1 MAVQKRV
8 VLKNDGIINPK
19 NITSYLKRDGFRALE
34 KAKKEM
40 TPEKIIEEVTASS
53 LLGRGGA
60 GFPCGLK
67 WKLARENPTDE
78 KFLICNADEGEVGTF
93 KDRYIL
99 EHDPFT
105 LIEAIAIAGFAV
117 GAKRAYLYLRAEY
130 HYLFNLLHHAIRQA
144 KEKGFLEHLEIDLRE
159 GAGAYMCG
167 EESGLMNSI
176 EGMRG
181 DARYKPPFPPSK
193 GLWGRPT
200 VINNVETLMNI
211 PPIILNGSQ
220 WFKKMGTEQSKG
232 TKVFSV
238 SGDVEK
244 PGVYEIELGNKLSEL
259 VIELALAKKIKMVQ
273 VGGATGRMIPQPM
286 IEIPLSYETI
296 LGSGAITVYDESRD
310 VIDVIY
316 RNMEFLAEESCGK
329 CTPCREGTEA
339 MVEILGRLAKGEGR
353 EEDIEVLE
361 DLSSA
366 MTLSSLCGLGQAAS
380 VPVMDTLDHFRKDY
394 ENRIEQSIFLR
405 SFGGTQRL

>member
-1 MAVQKRV
+1 MQKRV
-8 VLKNDGIINPK
+8 VLKNCGVIDPM
-19 NITSYLKRDGFRALE
+19 NITSYLNKDGFMTLE

-67 WKLARENPTDE
+67 WKLARENPDDE

-93 KDRYIL
+93 KDRVIL

-105 LIEAIAIAGFAV
+105 LIEAIAIAGLAI
-117 GAKRAYLYLRAEY
+117 GAKRAYIYLRAEY
-130 HYLFNLLHHAIRQA
+130 HYLFNLLRNAMSQA
-144 KEKGFLEHLEIDLRE
+144 KEKGFLEYLEIDLCE

-181 DARYKPPFPPSK
+181 EARYKPPFPPSK

-244 PGVYEIELGNKLSEL
+244 PGVYEVELGSKLGEV
-259 VIELALAKKIKMVQ
+259 VIGLASAKKIKIVQ
-273 VGGATGRMIPQPM
+273 VGGATGRIIPQP
-286 IEIPLSYETI
+286 IVDTPLSYETV
-296 LGSGAITVYDESRD
+296 LGSGGITVYDESRD
-310 VIDVIY
+310 VIDVMY

-339 MVEILGRLAKGEGR
+339 MVEILERLAKGEGVK
-353 EEDIEVLE
+353 EDIEVME
-361 DLSSA
+361 NLSNV
-366 MTLSSLCGLGQAAS
+366 MMLSSLCGLGQAAP
-380 VPVMDTLDHFRKDY
+380 VPVLDTLNYFRKDY

-405 SFGGTQRL
+405 SLKGTQGL

>member
-244 PGVYEIELGNKLSEL
+244 PGVYEIELGSKLSEL

-405 SFGGTQRL
+405 SLGGTQRL

>member
-8 VLKNDGIINPK
+8 VLKNDGVVHPK
-19 NITSYLKRDGFRALE
+19 NITSYLKKDGFRALE
-34 KAKKEM
+34 KATKEM

-105 LIEAIAIAGFAV
+105 LIEAMAIAGYAIGV
-117 GAKRAYLYLRAEY
+117 SKAYIYLREEY
-130 HYLFNLLHHAIRQA
+130 HYLFHLLLNAIRQA
-144 KEKGFLEHLEIDLRE
+144 KEKGFLEHLEIELRE

-181 DARYKPPFPPSK
+181 EARYKPPFPPSK
-193 GLWGRPT
+193 GLWGKPT

-244 PGVYEIELGNKLSEL
+244 PGVYEMELGSKLSEL
-259 VIELALAKKIKMVQ
+259 VVELALAKKIKMVQ
-273 VGGATGRMIPQPM
+273 VGGATGRMLPQPM
-286 IEIPLSYETI
+286 IETPLSYETI
-296 LGSGAITVYDESRD
+296 LGSGAITVYDESR
-310 VIDVIY
+310 
-316 RNMEFLAEESCGK
+316 G
-329 CTPCREGTEA
+329 
-339 MVEILGRLAKGEGR
+339 
-353 EEDIEVLE
+353 
-361 DLSSA
+361 
-366 MTLSSLCGLGQAAS
+366 
-380 VPVMDTLDHFRKDY
+380 
-394 ENRIEQSIFLR
+394 
-405 SFGGTQRL
+405 

>member
-1 MAVQKRV
+1 VQKRL
-8 VLKNDGIINPK
+8 VLRHCGVIDPK
-19 NITSYLKRDGFRALE
+19 DITSYLKKDGFMALE

-40 TPEKIIEEVTASS
+40 IPEKIIEEVMASC

-60 GFPCGLK
+60 GFPCGMK
-67 WKLARENPTDE
+67 WKLARENPASE
-78 KFLICNADEGEVGTF
+78 KFLICNADEGEVGAF
-93 KDRYIL
+93 KDRHIL
-99 EHDPFT
+99 ENDPFT

-117 GAKRAYLYLRAEY
+117 GAKRAYIYLRAEY
-130 HYLFNLLHHAIRQA
+130 HYLSNLLLNVISQA
-144 KEKGFLEHLEIDLRE
+144 NEKGFLEHLEIDLRE

-181 DARYKPPFPPSK
+181 EARYKPPFPPSK

-200 VINNVETLMNI
+200 IINNVETLMNI

-244 PGVYEIELGNKLSEL
+244 PGVYEMELGSKLTEL
-259 VIELALAKKIKMVQ
+259 VIELASAKKVKMVQ
-273 VGGATGRMIPQPM
+273 VGGATGRIIPESMIDT
-286 IEIPLSYETI
+286 PLSYETV
-296 LGSGAITVYDESRD
+296 LGSGAVTVYDEGRD
-310 VIDVIY
+310 IIDVMY

-339 MVEILGRLAKGEGR
+339 MVEILQRLARGEGL

-361 DLSSA
+361 DLSSV
-366 MTLSSLCGLGQAAS
+366 MMLSSLCGLGQGAS
-380 VPVMDTLDHFRKDY
+380 VPVVDTLNHFRKDY

-405 SFGGTQRL
+405 RLGSTQRL

>member
-1 MAVQKRV
+1 MQKQV
-8 VLKNDGIINPK
+8 VLKNCGVINPK
-19 NITSYLKRDGFRALE
+19 DINSYLRKDGFVALE

-67 WKLARENPTDE
+67 WRLARENPGDG

-117 GAKRAYLYLRAEY
+117 GAKKAYLYLRAEY
-130 HYLFNLLHHAIRQA
+130 HHLFDLLLNAIRQA
-144 KEKGFLEHLEIDLRE
+144 KEKGFLKHLEIDLRE

-181 DARYKPPFPPSK
+181 EARYKPPFPPSK
-193 GLWGRPT
+193 GLWASPT

-220 WFKKMGTEQSKG
+220 WFKEMGTEQSKG

-244 PGVYEIELGNKLSEL
+244 PGVYEVELGSKLGEL
-259 VIELALAKKIKMVQ
+259 VIELASAKNVKMVQ
-273 VGGATGRMIPQPM
+273 VGGATGRIIPPSR
-286 IEIPLSYETI
+286 IDTPLSYETL
-296 LGSGAITVYDESRD
+296 LGSGAVTVYGEGRD
-310 VIDVIY
+310 VIDVMY
-316 RNMEFLAEESCGK
+316 RNMQFLAEESCGK

-339 MVEILGRLAKGEGR
+339 MVEVLERLARGEGVK
-353 EEDIEVLE
+353 DDMEVIE
-361 DLSSA
+361 DLSSV
-366 MTLSSLCGLGQAAS
+366 MMLSSLCGLGQAAS
-380 VPVMDTLDHFRKDY
+380 VPVLDTLNYFRKDY
-394 ENRIEQSIFLR
+394 EARIEQSIFLR
-405 SFGGTQRL
+405 SLRGK

>member
-1 MAVQKRV
+1 MAVQKRI
-8 VLKNDGIINPK
+8 VLRNCKVINPK
-19 NITSYLKRDGFRALE
+19 SITSYLKKDGFMALE
-34 KAKKEM
+34 KAKNEM
-40 TPEKIIEEVTASS
+40 MPEKIIDEVMASR

-67 WKLARENPTDE
+67 WKLARENPASE

-117 GAKRAYLYLRAEY
+117 GAKRAYIYLRAEY
-130 HYLFNLLHHAIRQA
+130 HYLFNLLLHAISQA
-144 KEKGFLEHLEIDLRE
+144 KERGFLEHLEIDLRE

-181 DARYKPPFPPSK
+181 EARYKPPFPPSK

-220 WFKKMGTEQSKG
+220 WFKKMGTEHSKG

-238 SGDVEK
+238 SGDVEA
-244 PGVYEIELGNKLSEL
+244 PGVYEMELGSTLAEV
-259 VIELALAKKIKMVQ
+259 VIDLASARKIKMVQ
-273 VGGATGRMIPQPM
+273 VGGATGRIIPEST
-286 IEIPLSYETI
+286 IDTPLSYETV
-296 LGSGAITVYDESRD
+296 LGSGALTVYDESRD
-310 VIDVIY
+310 IIDVMY

-339 MVEILGRLAKGEGR
+339 MVEILERLAKGEGL

-361 DLSSA
+361 DLSSV
-366 MTLSSLCGLGQAAS
+366 MMLSSLCGLGQGAS
-380 VPVMDTLDHFRKDY
+380 VPVSDTLNHFRKDY
-394 ENRIEQSIFLR
+394 ETRIEQSIFLR
-405 SFGGTQRL
+405 NLRSTQWV